1 MNTARKITKATLH
14 EIRWRDD
21 GTVEDVSGGL
31 EFTVQF
37 NPASLKVTYTNQVQT
52 ADQAN
57 PSAQQYVGKG
67 SSKLAIELI
76 FDVSLPGAV
85 EATADGET
93 TDVRHSV
100 EKLAKFFQPK
110 PDDSAPADQPRYVPP
125 GVRFKWGSFL
135 FDGIIESL
143 DETLDLWSEDG
154 RPLRATVAL
163 SLSQQGIILQRGAAG
178 GSGGTGALGGKPA
191 GTTPMAAAR
200 AGDSIQSLSA
210 RAGLQADWKFVAQAN
225 GIENPRD
232 IAPGTLI
239 DVQAG
244 VKLKAEV
251 KASAGASGGASIRFG
266 S

>member
-1 MNTARKITKATLH
+1 MN

-21 GTVEDVSGGL
+21 GTVEEVSGGL

-52 ADQAN
+52 NDQAN

-67 SSKLAIELI
+67 SSKMAIELI
-76 FDVSLPGAV
+76 FDVSIAGAV
-85 EATADGET
+85 EATSEGET

-100 EKLAKFFQPK
+100 EKLAKFFQAK
-110 PDDSAPADQPRYVPP
+110 PDESAPADQPRFVPP

-154 RPLRATVAL
+154 RPLRATVTL
-163 SLSQQGIILQRGAAG
+163 SMSQQGIVLQRGTPENRGGAG
-178 GSGGTGALGGKPA
+178 PGGGKPA

-210 RAGLQADWKFVAQAN
+210 RAGLQADWKFVAEAN

-244 VKLKAEV
+244 VKLKTEV
-251 KASAGASGGASIRFG
+251 KTSAGVSGGVSAGASIRFG
-266 S
+266 TS